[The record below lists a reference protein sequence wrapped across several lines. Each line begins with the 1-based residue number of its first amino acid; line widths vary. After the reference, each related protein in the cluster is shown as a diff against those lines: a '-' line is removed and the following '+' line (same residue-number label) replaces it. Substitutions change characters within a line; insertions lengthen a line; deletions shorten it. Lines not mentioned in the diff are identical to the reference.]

1 MAETHPP
8 GFKPGPI
15 SPVLPP
21 RPPVKHPV
29 TKRHEVVSHRTPGSA
44 PTSHPAVYEPWTR
57 LLAAGD
63 ARLRTEITDAIR
75 ALEADTSTAGQILDR
90 AHTMSAEATGTLEAA
105 AWEAWH
111 KYIAAADALRASIMG
126 PALEAYEQAI
136 TDAHK
141 RFEAA
146 VNEARKVY
154 DTIAADAALA
164 KRDAAV
170 SAA

>member
-1 MAETHPP
+1 M
-8 GFKPGPI
+8 
-15 SPVLPP
+15 
-21 RPPVKHPV
+21 
-29 TKRHEVVSHRTPGSA
+29 
-44 PTSHPAVYEPWTR
+44 
-57 LLAAGD
+57 
-63 ARLRTEITDAIR
+63 RTEITDAIR